1 MLARRRIVAVIFL
14 LLSTSYLLYKVS
26 VKFERVVTGS
36 KVDMELGDLYL
47 RVWTSYLLYK
57 VSVKFERVATGSTV
71 DMELGDLYLPE
82 GLDVQLF
89 RATPIMKQS
98 VKSKL
103 PKLDTL
109 AWPDGTLSSVSTTQ
123 LIQNHSMLTKPGP
136 FQPVL
141 SYSQRLLFQKLL
153 KTVADLLLENGFG
166 DRFMLSADAVLGSF
180 RHHDVV
186 PWADHAG
193 FLVDVTIRVKV
204 RSLLRTLSPEIL
216 LHQTPTQ
223 DIVFAKMMESS
234 ENHMDLQQGHFTT
247 LQEYGWPHI
256 HIEYFEANGTHI
268 KSIKQAR
275 PPQYTWPYDAVFP
288 LYLRPF
294 GSDWFPAPRNPKEFL
309 RWRYGSVDLCETQ
322 TKSHITERLLPL
334 ELIPCSDLGERYA
347 FVEHRVCGPGV
358 QVASNDEMMLG
369 EERLMRRKSKDTFDI
384 IHRIC
389 LAAPVESI
397 KCDMYTLQCADPY

>member
-1 MLARRRIVAVIFL
+1 MQFQGVHSSTMFARRRTAVVIFL
-14 LLSTSYLLYKVS
+14 LLSTSYLLYKS
-26 VKFERVVTGS
+26 
-36 KVDMELGDLYL
+36 
-47 RVWTSYLLYK
+47 
-57 VSVKFERVATGSTV
+57 SVKFERVATGSTINKK
-71 DMELGDLYLPE
+71 LGEVYLPE
-82 GLDVQLF
+82 SLDVHLF

-103 PKLDTL
+103 PRLDTL
-109 AWPDGTLSSVSTTQ
+109 AWPDGTLSSFSTAQ
-123 LIQNHSMLTKPGP
+123 SIQNHSVPAKPNP

-141 SYSQRLLFQKLL
+141 SYDQRLLFQKLL
-153 KTVADLLLENGFG
+153 KTVADILFDNGFG

-186 PWADHAG
+186 PWTDHAG

-204 RSLLRTLSPEIL
+204 RSLLRRLSPEIL

-223 DIVFAKMMESS
+223 DIMFAKTTESS
-234 ENHMDLQQGHFTT
+234 ENHMDLQQNRFTT

-256 HIEYFEANGTHI
+256 HIEYFEMNGTHI
-268 KSIKQAR
+268 TSIKQAR
-275 PPQYTWPYDAVFP
+275 PPQYAWPYDVVFP

-322 TKSHITERLLPL
+322 SKSHIMERLLPL
-334 ELIPCSDLGERYA
+334 EMIPCSDLGERYA
-347 FVEHRVCGPGV
+347 FVEHRVCGTGV

-369 EERLMRRKSKDTFDI
+369 EERLMRRKAKDTFDT

>member
-1 MLARRRIVAVIFL
+1 MLARRRAVVVIFL
-14 LLSTSYLLYKVS
+14 LLITSYLLYKAS
-26 VKFERVVTGS
+26 VKFG
-36 KVDMELGDLYL
+36 
-47 RVWTSYLLYK
+47 
-57 VSVKFERVATGSTV
+57 RVATGSKTN
-71 DMELGDLYLPE
+71 MMLGELYLPE
-82 GLDVQLF
+82 GLDVHLF

-103 PKLDTL
+103 PRLDTL
-109 AWPDGTLSSVSTTQ
+109 AWPDGTLSSFPTAQ
-123 LIQNHSMLTKPGP
+123 QIQNNSILTKPGP

-141 SYSQRLLFQKLL
+141 SYDERLLFQKLL
-153 KTVADLLLENGFG
+153 KTVADILFHNGFG

-180 RHHDVV
+180 RHHDIV
-186 PWADHAG
+186 PWADHSG

-223 DIVFAKMMESS
+223 DIVFAKTTESS
-234 ENHMDLQQGHFTT
+234 ENHMDLQQSRFTT

-256 HIEYFEANGTHI
+256 HIEYFEMNGTHI
-268 KSIKQAR
+268 TSIKQAR
-275 PPQYTWPYDAVFP
+275 PPRYAWPYDVVFP

-322 TKSHITERLLPL
+322 SKSHIMERLLPL
-334 ELIPCSDLGERYA
+334 EMIPCSDLGERYA

-369 EERLMRRKSKDTFDI
+369 EERLMRRIAKDTFDT
-384 IHRIC
+384 IHQIC

-397 KCDMYTLQCADPY
+397 KCDMYTLRCADPY